1 MRWHYFDPHDRRE
14 AAQHAA
20 TLAKIDAW
28 WKAFATQAPKFER
41 TFKQGGDWDLA
52 GWMEQHLQA
61 IHPELM
67 WEFGRAVQTAGHRLV
82 ITPESERWLRPL
94 VATLLERAPQ
104 LPGWEF
110 YPYRLAESVEETLAT
125 IEARVEFDLSAA
137 TVEAHVGQCGRID
150 LRYYL
155 PELHPE
161 NTEVAQGAAFVATE
175 TLLGEEMLDRWV
187 GCIDVARLGRK
198 GQSRGECRLL
208 SLDRV
213 QPTVAALVGSR
224 IEQLPAEPTARLI
237 EASEWSGFELHPE
250 EQDDY
255 AGRDDL
261 YIGISGR
268 PDVFEA
274 AHNGG
279 VFDSACYSRCGETFC
294 YLKIDGE
301 NGLEGSRFS
310 DRAEIEEALQ
320 KELIAA
326 DVGCCFGGGTGAR
339 YSYIDLALTDIRQA
353 TEHIR
358 HILLES
364 GIPRRTWL
372 QFFDDT
378 LSHEWIGIHPTAPA
392 PPLDAL

>member
-1 MRWHYFDPHDRRE
+1 MRWLYFDPHDRRE
-14 AAQHAA
+14 AAQHEAV
-20 TLAKIDAW
+20 LAKIDAW
-28 WKAFATQAPKFER
+28 WYAFQSGVPQLEAQFQRPT
-41 TFKQGGDWDLA
+41 DWDLA
-52 GWMEQHLQA
+52 AWMQRHLQT

-67 WEFGRAVQTAGHRLV
+67 WEFGRAIHGPGYRLV

-110 YPYRLAESVEETLAT
+110 YRYRLPESVADTLET
-125 IEARVEFDLSAA
+125 IEARVEFDLAAA

-150 LRYYL
+150 LCYYL

-161 NTEVAQGAAFVATE
+161 NNEVAQGAAFVATE
-175 TLLGEEMLDRWV
+175 TLLGEEMLDRWI
-187 GCIDVARLGRK
+187 GCIDVARLKHK

-213 QPTVAALVGSR
+213 QPTVAALVGSQ

-261 YIGISGR
+261 YFGISGR

-279 VFDSACYSRCGETFC
+279 VFDSACHSRCGETFC

-301 NGLEGSRFS
+301 NGLEGSCFS

-339 YSYIDLALTDIRQA
+339 YSYIDLALTDIRKA
-353 TEHIR
+353 VAHIR
-358 HILLES
+358 HILLDS

-378 LSHEWIGIHPTAPA
+378 LSHEWIGIFPDAPR
-392 PPLDAL
+392 PPM